1 MNQCELVMSNS
12 TLLNSL
18 NATDFDLVLA
28 DPTVMCGE
36 LIATKMG
43 VPFVYNVRTLPAELH
58 FSLSQTPMPLSY
70 VPMINTEFS
79 DKMNLFE
86 RTLNMITYAYQT
98 IGVRAGLSM
107 MDSIVH
113 KYIDSNRSFL
123 DIVSQSSMW
132 LIRYIFEILLNKQP
146 SVSQLCQIANLS
158 YVSLCYCDLSVAWFT

>member
-132 LIRYIFEILLNKQP
+132 LIRYIFEIVLNKQP
-146 SVSQLCQIANLS
+146 SVS
-158 YVSLCYCDLSVAWFT
+158 